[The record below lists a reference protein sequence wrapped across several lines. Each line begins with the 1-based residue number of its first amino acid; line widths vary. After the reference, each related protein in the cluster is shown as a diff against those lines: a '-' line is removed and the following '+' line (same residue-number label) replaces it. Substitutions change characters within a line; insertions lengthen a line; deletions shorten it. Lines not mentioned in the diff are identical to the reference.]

1 MYLGLGVE
9 GPEEE
14 EELDDGV
21 EGDPAN
27 RRGRSAPATA
37 NLRGSD
43 SCNRGQVYGL
53 PEERQEALRDVDQV
67 VQHPVRHEV
76 LLHATRDN
84 NTRHNTELR
93 QHPAF
98 EGSLHSPKQRSAF

>member
-27 RRGRSAPATA
+27 EDKRQRSAPATA
-37 NLRGSD
+37 NVRGSD
-43 SCNRGQVYGL
+43 KL
-53 PEERQEALRDVDQV
+53 
-67 VQHPVRHEV
+67 
-76 LLHATRDN
+76 
-84 NTRHNTELR
+84 
-93 QHPAF
+93 
-98 EGSLHSPKQRSAF
+98 